1 MTKKLNSKNSLLG
14 KSASI
19 IHVILNGFGQIMLQE
34 NSITGLLFLIGI
46 FYGSLAMGFAALLA
60 TVCGTATAYLLKYDR
75 TEIKKGLYGFS
86 AALVG
91 VAVLLF
97 LKPLFWAWIIVG
109 VGSVLAAMLQH
120 FFIKRKIPAFTFPF
134 VLVTWLIL
142 FICNNFYSD
151 LLAIPVP
158 TIAHLSDSLSDGFKS
173 FGQVIFQNKLV
184 SGLLF
189 FVAVF
194 ISSPI
199 AALYGLAG
207 AIVSDIIAFEFSA
220 PIDNINLGLY
230 GFNAV
235 LCAIVFAGN
244 QVKDGIWAFLSVV
257 LSLGISLLMIKFG
270 LTQLTFPFVFA
281 TWITLFLKN
290 RLQKPKNAVI
300 FKDRTKPTNSQ

>member
-1 MTKKLNSKNSLLG
+1 MNLRLNNKNTLLG
-14 KSASI
+14 KSASVI
-19 IHVILNGFGQIMLQE
+19 SVILKGVGQIMLQE
-34 NSITGLLFLIGI
+34 NSVTGLLFLIGI
-46 FYGSLAMGFAALLA
+46 FYGSPAMGFAALLA
-60 TVCGTATAYLLKYDR
+60 TVCGTAAAYLLKYDK
-75 TEIKKGLYGFS
+75 TEINKGLYGFS

-91 VAVLLF
+91 VAVMLF
-97 LKPLFWAWIIVG
+97 LKPVFWAWLIVVIG
-109 VGSVLAAMLQH
+109 AALAAMLQH

-142 FICNNFYSD
+142 FICNNLYSD
-151 LLAIPVP
+151 LLAVPVP
-158 TIAHLSDSLSDGFKS
+158 IIAHLSDSFSDGFKS

-207 AIVSDIIAFEFSA
+207 AIVSDIIAFGFSA
-220 PIDNINLGLY
+220 PIDDINLGLY

-235 LCAIVFAGN
+235 LCAIVFAGDK
-244 QVKDGIWAFLSVV
+244 VKDGIWVLLSIV
-257 LSLGISLLMIKFG
+257 LSLGVSILMIKFHFI
-270 LTQLTFPFVFA
+270 QLTFPFVFA

-290 RLQKPKNAVI
+290 KLQKHNKELL
-300 FKDRTKPTNSQ
+300 